1 MLMRAKKSQDI
12 SNYLIYILRNLS
24 STSQY
29 PPEALNLIRSA
40 AAITLKNYV
49 RDSYRSIPTAQLT
62 YIRSSIV
69 ECLEDSNPQIRSYA
83 GSVITELVQQLGI
96 LGWPEIIPNL
106 LALAANEKGN
116 VPPSTQEGAMGALS
130 KICEDSMD
138 ALDKDYQ
145 GQRPSDIMLPKL
157 LQLTCSP
164 LPDVRALALHSVNH
178 FIPHKPRALQQLVDP
193 FLQQLL
199 KLAVDPSEEVRIEIC
214 EVFCNLVDICPEKIV
229 PYMEPL
235 VTYMITQQ
243 RNPDNMELAKN
254 AGEFWLAIG
263 EHKTLWQSLGPYLPL
278 IIPTLLECMV
288 YSDEDIDR
296 LEGRHAEDAN
306 QDDRLEDLKPIHVQN
321 KAARTTAKG
330 ALTNGASSKLI
341 EEMEEGEISGDD
353 EEGDENPED
362 NWNLRKCSAA
372 ALDVLATKFH
382 EAVFEITLPYL
393 KMNLGHG
400 DWPRREAAVLA
411 IGAVADGCMD
421 VVQPHLPELVPY
433 LISLLRDPQPDV
445 RTITCWALGRY
456 SKWAAFLEKP
466 EDRRLYFEPMIDGVL
481 QRMLDGNKSVQ
492 EAAASGFST
501 MEEKSKNKMAP
512 YCKPVLQTFVQCFQ
526 VYKDRNM
533 VVLYDCVQT
542 LAEHVGPTLAQPELM
557 DLLMPALLQR
567 WAKLSDRSRE
577 LFSLLECLS
586 YVASSLGDFFSPY
599 APQIFSRCIKIIH
612 ETLKDHI
619 AASKN
624 PLLDQPDKDFVVISL
639 DLLSSIIQ
647 GLPSEKS
654 QELVKTSQP
663 GLFDL
668 LQFCMEDEVYD
679 VRQSSYALLGDC
691 AIQVFPQL
699 QPFLKGLIP
708 FLIKQ
713 LEIDDILDE
722 DSEKAFSVVNNACW
736 SCGEIAMQ
744 DTTDLEPYIQELYR
758 HLLNVI
764 SNPDVPT
771 SVNENA
777 AIALGRLGFHYSQS
791 LASYLGEF
799 ADHFLRVIEPVA
811 LQDEKRQAF
820 HGLNKIIILNPR
832 AMESCLLDYFTATA
846 AFSRNDFRDA
856 EFYSSFK
863 TVSIL
868 AHLTKRIRVLTLSP
882 GFDWVSVPD
891 SKFLCVSWSDVAS
904 RSTEAERHVRRLE
917 SVLSTYSSNR
927 KCVETGIF

>member
-1 MLMRAKKSQDI
+1 MSQGLLEGGESSGTEECQHSKSIPPLIYTQKLGLKSILGPDECFQMLMRAKKSQDI
-12 SNYLIYILRNLS
+12 SNYLIYILRRLS
-24 STSQY
+24 STTRY
-29 PPEALNLIRSA
+29 PREALNLIRSA
-40 AAITLKNYV
+40 AAITLKNHV
-49 RDSYRSIPTAQLT
+49 RDSYRSIPAAQLT

-69 ECLEDSNPQIRSYA
+69 ECLEDPNPQIRSYA
-83 GSVITELVQQLGI
+83 GSVITELVQQVGI
-96 LGWPEIIPNL
+96 LGWPGIIPEL
-106 LALAANEKGN
+106 LTLAANEKGN

-130 KICEDSMD
+130 KICEDSIG

-199 KLAVDPSEEVRIEIC
+199 KLAADPSEEVRIEIC
-214 EVFCNLVDICPEKIV
+214 EAFCNLVDICPEKII

-235 VTYMITQQ
+235 VNYMISQQ
-243 RNPDNMELAKN
+243 RNQENAELARN
-254 AGEFWLAIG
+254 AAEFWLAVG
-263 EHKTLWQSLGPYLPL
+263 EHKTMWSSLGPYLPL
-278 IIPTLLECMV
+278 IVPTLLECMV
-288 YSDEDIDR
+288 YSDEDVDR
-296 LEGRHAEDAN
+296 LEGRHAEDAH
-306 QDDRLEDLKPIHVQN
+306 QDDKIEDLKPLHAQN
-321 KAARTTAKG
+321 KAARTTVKG
-330 ALTNGASSKLI
+330 TLTNGISSKSV
-341 EEMEEGEISGDD
+341 EETEEGEISEDD
-353 EEGDENPED
+353 EEGDENPEE

-372 ALDVLATKFH
+372 ALDVLATNFH

-393 KMNLGHG
+393 KDNLGHG

-456 SKWAAFLEKP
+456 SKWGAFLEKP
-466 EDRRLYFEPMIDGVL
+466 EDKAQYFEPMIEGVL

-492 EAAASGFST
+492 EAAASAFST
-501 MEEKSKNKMAP
+501 MEEKAKNKMAP
-512 YCKPVLQTFVQCFQ
+512 YCKPILQTFVRCFQ

-533 VVLYDCVQT
+533 VILYDCVQT

-557 DLLMPALLQR
+557 DLLMPALLLR
-567 WAKLSDRSRE
+567 WAKLYDRSRE

-599 APQIFSRCIKIIH
+599 APQIFSRCVKIIH
-612 ETLKDHI
+612 ENLKDHI
-619 AASKN
+619 AASEN

-654 QELVKTSQP
+654 QELVRTSQP

-668 LQFCMEDEVYD
+668 LQFCMEDEIYD

-699 QPFLKGLIP
+699 QPFLKGLMP
-708 FLIKQ
+708 YLIKQ

-744 DTTDLEPYIQELYR
+744 EKTDLEAYIQELYSR
-758 HLLNVI
+758 LLNII

-777 AIALGRLGFHYSQS
+777 AIAVGRLGLHYAQG
-791 LASYLGEF
+791 LAPHLGEF
-799 ADHFLRVIEPVA
+799 ADHFLRVMEPVA

-820 HGLNKIIILNPR
+820 HGFNKIIILNPR
-832 AMESCLLDYFTATA
+832 TMESCLLEYFTATA
-846 AFSRNDFRDA
+846 AFSRNDFRDPDL
-856 EFYSSFK
+856 YTSFK
-863 TVSIL
+863 TVRVPADPS
-868 AHLTKRIRVLTLSP
+868 KRIR
-882 GFDWVSVPD
+882 
-891 SKFLCVSWSDVAS
+891 
-904 RSTEAERHVRRLE
+904 
-917 SVLSTYSSNR
+917 
-927 KCVETGIF
+927 I